1 MRLVQV
7 TVPRGKREA
16 VLEALDERDI
26 DYVVTDETSGREYT
40 AVVNFPVP
48 TEAVSDA
55 LDAIRSAGISE
66 DAYTVVVDAETVIS
80 RRFEELE
87 ARYAEDEETTDR
99 IAREELVARAEDLA
113 PSRTTYVVM
122 TLVSTVIAAAGLLL
136 DSPATVVGSM
146 VIAPLL
152 GPAMAASVGT
162 VVDDQDLFRR
172 GVYLQFVGLVL
183 SVAGAAVFAFVL
195 KEVHI
200 VPPGLDVLSLSEVR
214 ERLRP
219 DFLSLVVALGAGIA
233 GVFSLMTGVSSAL
246 VGVAIAVA
254 LIPPAATVGIGIAW
268 GLPSLAIGSAVLTLV
283 NVLSINLAALIVLW
297 YSGYRPERFFHV
309 PNARSALLKRAAI
322 LAAAILVLSTFLGGV
337 TYSSYQT
344 ATTEQAVT
352 DGISDIVTNSTY
364 ENVTLLETQFRYDTG
379 IVFRQPQT
387 VVVTLGVPPDADLP
401 ELAAR
406 LEERVEERSG
416 SEVSLQVR
424 YTFVQH
430 VE

>member
-16 VLEALDERDI
+16 VLDALDERGI

-40 AVVNFPVP
+40 AVVNFPIP
-48 TEAVSDA
+48 TEGVPDA
-55 LDAIRSAGISE
+55 LEAVRSAGLSE
-66 DAYTVVVDAETVIS
+66 EAYTVIVDAETVIS
-80 RRFEELE
+80 RRFDELSE
-87 ARYAEDEETTDR
+87 RYAEDEENDDR
-99 IAREELVARAEDLA
+99 IAREELVARAEELA
-113 PSRTTYVVM
+113 PSQTTYVVL
-122 TLVSTVIAAAGLLL
+122 TLVSTIVAAAGLLL

-152 GPAMAASVGT
+152 GPAMSASVGT

-172 GVYLQFVGLVL
+172 GIRLQFIGLVL
-183 SVAGAAVFAFVL
+183 SIAGAAVFAFFL
-195 KEVHI
+195 KEIHV

-283 NVLSINLAALIVLW
+283 NVLSINLAALVVLW
-297 YSGYRPERFFHV
+297 YSGYRPERFLQV
-309 PNARSALLKRAAI
+309 PGARSALVKRAAL
-322 LAAAILVLSTFLGGV
+322 LAAAILVLSAFLGGV
-337 TYSSYQT
+337 TYSSYQV
-344 ATTEQAVT
+344 ATTEQAVN
-352 DGISDIVTNSTY
+352 DGVSDVVTNSTY
-364 ENVTLLETQFRYDTG
+364 ENVTLLDIRFEYERG
-379 IVFRQPQT
+379 IVLRHPQS
-387 VVVTLGVPPDADLP
+387 VVVTLGVPPGADLP
-401 ELAAR
+401 EIAAR
-406 LEERVEERSG
+406 LEERVEAR
-416 SEVSLQVR
+416 VNRDISLQVR
-424 YTFVQH
+424 YVFVER